1 MRAQRV
7 NRSTAQEE
15 FGEVNRGSGEVNQ
28 AILAQSSNTT
38 REEYW
43 RLDTRPLLRTHPMRR
58 RGTKVGMANYV
69 LVPAG
74 RGELRRRE
82 LMRMEGVH
90 TNVSETQVERIT
102 KESG

>member
-1 MRAQRV
+1 MRV
-7 NRSTAQEE
+7 DE
-15 FGEVNRGSGEVNQ
+15 
-28 AILAQSSNTT
+28 
-38 REEYW
+38 
-43 RLDTRPLLRTHPMRR
+43 
-58 RGTKVGMANYV
+58 TKVGMTNYV

-102 KESG
+102 EESG